1 MRKLLIL
8 GYEAGKVLEVNVVRR
23 LRRRAGGEGI
33 WNQGTRLTPEPLKR
47 PEYKDNDCTFRGLQY
62 KNGALADALGIIDLN
77 R

>member
-1 MRKLLIL
+1 MLF
-8 GYEAGKVLEVNVVRR
+8 AASVV
-23 LRRRAGGEGI
+23 APEEGGMEP
-33 WNQGTRLTPEPLKR
+33 GTRLTPELLKR